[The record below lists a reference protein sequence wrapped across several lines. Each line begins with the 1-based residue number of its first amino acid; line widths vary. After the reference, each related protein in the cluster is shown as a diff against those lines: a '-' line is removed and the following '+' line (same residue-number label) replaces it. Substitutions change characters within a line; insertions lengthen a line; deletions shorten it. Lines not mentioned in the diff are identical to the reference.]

1 MFRKILFATCLREA
15 CDHAART
22 AFDIA
27 QRYNAHLYV
36 FNVFGVPTHGYS
48 QVVTDLITGDEV
60 MLNEDYV
67 DWVKEEIV
75 GYCDQML
82 KKTQKY
88 SFEITIG
95 FPHREIL
102 RFARHIGPDII
113 IMGGSTGDPDVSA
126 YKKSMTGSTIQ
137 RVAKAAQ
144 CPVLVVSR
152 PPASFWGGFSN
163 VVFAT
168 DFSTAADA
176 AFAFASRLVREQELD
191 CEFHLF
197 HAIDVAG
204 MPVNQSETQE
214 DIENQIQKARERI
227 RGKYVSRMGDFEKY
241 SLEVRQGTSFVE
253 IAKYA
258 GEKHADMIVLAPHAK
273 KTETGDAMLGSSFE
287 QVIARVN
294 CPVVSVNR
302 FAGK

>member
-1 MFRKILFATCLREA
+1 MFQKILFATCLREA

-27 QRYNAHLYV
+27 QRCNAHLYV

-82 KKTQKY
+82 KKTKKY
-88 SFEITIG
+88 SFEVTIG

-102 RFARHIGPDII
+102 RFARHIDPDII
-113 IMGGSTGDPDVSA
+113 IMGGSTGDPIVSA

-176 AFAFASRLVREQELD
+176 AFAFAFRLVREQELD

-204 MPVNQSETQE
+204 MPVNRSETQE

-227 RGKYVSRMGDFEKY
+227 GGKYVFRMGDFEKY
-241 SLEVRQGTSFVE
+241 SLDVRPGTSFVE

-273 KTETGDAMLGSSFE
+273 KTKTGNATLGSIFE